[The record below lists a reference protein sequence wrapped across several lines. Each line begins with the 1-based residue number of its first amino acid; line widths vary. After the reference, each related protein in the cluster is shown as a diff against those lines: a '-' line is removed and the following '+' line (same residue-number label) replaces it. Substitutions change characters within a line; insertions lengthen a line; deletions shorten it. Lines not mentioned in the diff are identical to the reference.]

1 LLKLKKNLSR
11 RDKKTGS
18 DFYRYDITIPTSA
31 IKDLGWK
38 NVKNLKYEVKGKKLV
53 IEKE

>member
-1 LLKLKKNLSR
+1 MLKLKKNLTR

-18 DFYRYDITIPTSA
+18 DFYRYDITVPTKA

-38 NVKNLKYEVKGKKLV
+38 NVKNLKYNIKGKKLI